1 MRMQIFVR
9 LREGVLDV
17 QGKAVEH
24 GLEHLG
30 LNASEVRVGKLI
42 ELDVDASSK
51 DEAED
56 KLKQMCE
63 KLLVNTVIESY
74 EIKENA

>member
-9 LREGVLDV
+9 LKTGVLDV

-30 LNASEVRVGKLI
+30 LNASDVRVGKLI

-51 DEAED
+51 NEAET
-56 KLKQMCE
+56 KLKEMCE

-74 EIKENA
+74 EIREAA